1 MKYIN
6 KMNDFTSTDYDE
18 VVEDIIEYL
27 LDEYVEKELGNLSYV
42 ELFKNLTNDFKTEIL
57 ERAKT
62 NVINDYLVELEDEE
76 GENED
81 EEI

>member
-1 MKYIN
+1 MKYLN

-27 LDEYVEKELGNLSYV
+27 LDEYVEEELGNLSYV

-57 ERAKT
+57 ERAKA

-81 EEI
+81 E